1 MVNERTGHVA
11 DEDYAVTSIRMRRSV
26 KRRAKLF
33 AVKKGKTLQEVVESA
48 LEEYLSKHEEEA

>member
-1 MVNERTGHVA
+1 MGDENPGRVS

-33 AVKKGKTLQEVVESA
+33 AVERGKTLQEVIEKA
-48 LEEYLSKHEEEA
+48 LEEYLERHSMK

>member
-1 MVNERTGHVA
+1 MGDENPGRVP

-33 AVKKGKTLQEVVESA
+33 AVERGKTLQEVIEKA
-48 LEEYLSKHEEEA
+48 LEEYLERHSMK